1 MPQYTVFLTKG
12 TYLVDEADAERIRT
26 AVASRNPFVEVGVDL
41 RCDGVVAHRAEIA
54 TSHVVTLVR
63 VPDARA
69 AEEPAL
75 GEHAADGGNRK
86 VRSLFSAF

>member
-1 MPQYTVFLTKG
+1 VPQYTVFLTKG
-12 TYLVDEADAERIRT
+12 SYLVDEADADRIRT
-26 AVASRNPFVEVGVDL
+26 AVASRSPFVEVGIDL

-63 VPDARA
+63 VPEARA
-69 AEEPAL
+69 AEEPARA
-75 GEHAADGGNRK
+75 ECAAGTAK

>member
-12 TYLVDEADAERIRT
+12 TYLVDEGDAERIRS
-26 AVASRNPFVEVGVDL
+26 AVASRSPFVEVGVDL
-41 RCDGVVAHRAEIA
+41 RCDGVIAHRAEIA

-69 AEEPAL
+69 QDD
-75 GEHAADGGNRK
+75 AADCGQTN
-86 VRSLFSAF
+86 VRALFSGF